1 MSNLTHWNPFK
12 AMGRA
17 DPGAE
22 FDELFRGFGLRPM
35 LRQFEVAPELAMDVS
50 EDAKAYTVRAEI
62 PGVDKKDIDVSVD
75 GNKVAISAEVRRQ
88 AEQKDGERLVHAERY
103 YGKVYRA
110 FTVPSEIDAAK
121 VGANYDKGVLTL
133 TLPKRGNGES
143 RKRISVS

>member
-12 AMGRA
+12 GMGRL
-17 DPGAE
+17 DPGVE
-22 FDELFRGFGLRPM
+22 FDELFRGLGLRP
-35 LRQFEVAPELAMDVS
+35 LPRQFELAPEVTMDVS
-50 EDAKAYTVRAEI
+50 EDAKAYTVHAEI

-88 AEQKDGERLVHAERY
+88 AGNKDGGKLVHAERY

-110 FTVPSEIDAAK
+110 FTVPAEIDAAK
-121 VGANYDKGVLTL
+121 VGASYDQGVLTL